1 MEYSKKQLEA
11 KGCYTVNK
19 LSELCGNDRRTLLK
33 RLAGEEPDYLI
44 GKTSYWNLD
53 RVSEILEEASGQGSE
68 KQQLE
73 CVKLRCQIDNLTLR
87 NKEISRTL
95 IPQADIAK
103 VWSASVGQA
112 RNQLITIEELAP
124 VLCGLDV
131 NDIKAKLKEAINGV
145 ITTLHNCPVEDE
157 QKSNKDTK

>member
-1 MEYSKKQLEA
+1 MKYNKQQLEA
-11 KGCYTVNK
+11 KDFYTINR
-19 LSELCGNDRRTLLK
+19 LSELIGADRRTLNK
-33 RLAGEEPDYLI
+33 RLATEEPDYVL
-44 GKTSYWNLD
+44 GKSSYYDLD
-53 RVSEILEEASGQGSE
+53 RVSDILEEASGQGSD

-73 CVKLRCQIDNLTLR
+73 CSKLVAQIENITLR

-112 RNQLITIEELAP
+112 RNQLIAIEELAP
-124 VLCGLDV
+124 VLCGLGV
-131 NDIKAKLKEAINGV
+131 NEIKAKLKEAINGV